1 MLNQNA
7 LFFFINIFSILII
20 LKNIVKFLGT
30 LSQKNPQP
38 MDISGR
44 ELLYFGMAVSYIIT
58 YFYFN

>member
-1 MLNQNA
+1 MLNQTA
-7 LFFFINIFSILII
+7 LFFFLNIFSILIV

-44 ELLYFGMAVSYIIT
+44 ELLYLGMSVSFIIT